1 MFIGGGR
8 RFSSSNANYVPF
20 ISQVDLTLETNTCVT
35 ETWKISLDDTFTSY
49 DESSMP
55 NVAHLQ
61 LDEGQD
67 LLYGGT
73 NSKQAYDG
81 GSNDWIILFRINM
94 ATDTMDAA

>member
-1 MFIGGGR
+1 
-8 RFSSSNANYVPF
+8 
-20 ISQVDLTLETNTCVT
+20 
-35 ETWKISLDDTFTSY
+35 
-49 DESSMP
+49 MP

-73 NSKQAYDG
+73 NSKQAYDE

-94 ATDTMDAA
+94 ATDTMDAAQILDSNVVIKAIRPVTDAGMNMDIIVSHSGLDEMVYLKVDL